1 MNKQKPKLLAVP
13 WDTEFTMKIVSYCPK
28 GAFQK
33 WMINDCPTIVYVP
46 DTAMIEC
53 IFKTADLSINFTT
66 GQVWRDNH
74 EIALNKE
81 SFRVL
86 VKLVLDPMVIVS
98 RCNLLEVLS
107 QGVSDNALSSCIS
120 RLRKRLG
127 EYKGDPYIDTFFGKG
142 YRWHF
147 PVVKLR
153 PK

>member
-1 MNKQKPKLLAVP
+1 MKQEEPQLLAVP
-13 WDTEFTMKIVSYCPK
+13 WNCDFTMKIVSCCPSGEFK
-28 GAFQK
+28 K
-33 WMINDCPTIVYVP
+33 WMINNNPTIVYVP
-46 DTAMIEC
+46 DTTAFDC
-53 IFKTADLSINFTT
+53 ILHTADLSINLNAR
-66 GQVWRDNH
+66 QVWRAQEELH
-74 EIALNKE
+74 INKE
-81 SFRVL
+81 CFRVL

-153 PK
+153 